1 MSAMKESDLPETH
14 LESMNRDHKDQVEMI
29 NAVVQ
34 AIEAHDGTEATRQAL
49 VEAVEDFAAH
59 TREHFSQERDQ
70 MLRYQFPA
78 FEMHDAEHE
87 RALARMD
94 EVIAAW
100 KADGDVAPLAA
111 YFGTEFPTWLV
122 AHVSAMDVFAAQY
135 VAGHAH

>member
-1 MSAMKESDLPETH
+1 MPALNESDLPDTD
-14 LESMNRDHKDQVEMI
+14 LESMNRDHRDQVAMI
-29 NAVVQ
+29 TAVVDSI
-34 AIEAHDGTEATRQAL
+34 AALEGSDGSTRA
-49 VEAVEDFAAH
+49 VDEAVEDFTAH

-78 FEMHDAEHE
+78 FEIHDAEHQ

-100 KADGDVAPLAA
+100 AA
-111 YFGTEFPTWLV
+111 NRDAAALGGYFGEEFPKWLV

-135 VAGHAH
+135 VAGNAH